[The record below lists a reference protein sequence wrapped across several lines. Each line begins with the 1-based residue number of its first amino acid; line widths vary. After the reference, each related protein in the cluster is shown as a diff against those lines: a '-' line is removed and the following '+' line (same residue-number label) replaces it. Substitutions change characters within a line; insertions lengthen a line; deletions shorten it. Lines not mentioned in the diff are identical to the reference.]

1 MVQIEQNMSYKSYI
15 LIFDTSHLTNQVPY
29 RCSSDLGTFS
39 FVNFVLIHHSC
50 FPSFVDLMIFF
61 IVCLVTI

>member
-1 MVQIEQNMSYKSYI
+1 MWVILENILYI